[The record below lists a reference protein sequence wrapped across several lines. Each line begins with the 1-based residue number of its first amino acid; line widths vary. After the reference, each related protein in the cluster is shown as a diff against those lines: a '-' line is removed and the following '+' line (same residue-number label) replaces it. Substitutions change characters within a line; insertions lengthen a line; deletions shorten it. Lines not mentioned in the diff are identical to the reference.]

1 MKRTFVLGLLG
12 VFLVGLITSPG
23 LADKGKEVLEKMIE
37 ASGGRKLLSGI
48 KDMTMSGTM
57 EITMAG
63 MSGSMTIYSKEPN
76 KMRMDMEVMGMVI
89 STAYDGE
96 TAWVTNPATGATE
109 ELSGEAA
116 DQVVRQ
122 SLGNEA
128 LLLNPEKFGIT
139 YTYKGEE
146 KVDDKDCVVLE
157 VTYSDGHTATLYI
170 DAKTY
175 LMYKVKQ
182 TSLTQMGVEADSD
195 VYLSDYKDVGGM
207 KIAHTMKVFQDGQE
221 AVTMTFT
228 EVKFN
233 TGIDDSLFKKD

>member
-37 ASGGRKLLSGI
+37 ASGGRKLISGV
-48 KDMTMSGTM
+48 KDMTLSGTM
-57 EITMAG
+57 EILMAG
-63 MSGSMTIYSKEPN
+63 MSGSLTIYSKEPN
-76 KMRMDMEVMGMVI
+76 KMRMDVEVMGMLI

-96 TAWVTNPATGATE
+96 MAWFTNPATGAIE

-116 DQVVRQ
+116 DQVIRQ

-146 KVDDKDCVVLE
+146 KVDDKDCIVLE
-157 VTYSDGHTATLYI
+157 QTYSDGHTATLYI

-182 TSLTQMGVEADSD
+182 KNIQQGVEADSD
-195 VYLSDYKDVGGM
+195 VYVSDYKDVGGM
-207 KIAHTMKVFQDGQE
+207 KVAHTMKVFMDGQE